1 MLTELYLMRHGETD
15 WNKNSI
21 FQGQTDIALNKK
33 GIEEA
38 KKAAQI
44 FADLKLDFIYSSDLI
59 RTKNTAL
66 FIARSKKMKIN
77 ESKKI
82 REISFG
88 DWEGLNYKEIEKK
101 FPDDLAKW
109 KDDLINNNPTCGE
122 KILNFKA
129 RIKDFFQEILN
140 KHQGEKILVVTHGG
154 VIKIYLTIVLAMKS
168 KDFWKFQID
177 NCSITELKFY
187 DNDPILSKLNF
198 TKKVE

>member
-38 KKAAQI
+38 KKTAQI

-109 KDDLINNNPTCGE
+109 KDDLINNNPTGGE